1 MGEDRDVE
9 EGLED
14 TAGGPEMEAY
24 TGSPDLLV
32 AADYMCVC
40 VRYTCIQ
47 TSRQGQISQGFP
59 DCGCFST

>member
-24 TGSPDLLV
+24 TGSTDLLV
-32 AADYMCVC
+32 AADYMCV
-40 VRYTCIQ
+40 
-47 TSRQGQISQGFP
+47 
-59 DCGCFST
+59 